1 MKLAK
6 KGGASVAI
14 AYFGVLRPNGALG
27 LFALSLLL
35 LAVWSGMDLYV

>member
-6 KGGASVAI
+6 KGVASVAI
-14 AYFGVLRPNGALG
+14 AYFGVLRPNGAIG

-35 LAVWSGMDLYV
+35 LALWSAMYLYI

>member
-1 MKLAK
+1 V
-6 KGGASVAI
+6 ASVAI

-35 LAVWSGMDLYV
+35 LALWAGMYLYI